1 MSDDSGVDRAPA
13 ASVTAAATGWRFGR
27 GGVLLAL
34 VCAVLGLLVF
44 SGGAGAVTLAG
55 AGGPWVAT
63 DQPDYPPAANV
74 ALTGGGWQPGEPV
87 HVVVNDDEGQ
97 TWSYVEDVTADETG
111 GFSLEFTL
119 PDSFVATY
127 SVTATGADAGGSGTA
142 TTSFTDAIG
151 GDASNSG
158 DRGSTTVSSSSS
170 VTLSKPS
177 NTTSNDFLLAAVTV
191 RDLGTASIC
200 APAGWTAVRTAQTS
214 GTTTSV
220 TQQLFWRRAAST
232 DSSYTFSFRSSCP
245 SGTSTS
251 KPASAAVVRYTW
263 VVDSTGGETGID
275 VAAGQSG
282 TGNSFTAPSVA
293 TTVARDRV
301 INVYGSRNSSS
312 ISNVDFSTSCSSC
325 SPTAVEDFQQAAA
338 GATPAGSASGTASS
352 DVWVGQTVAL
362 KAKPALLN
370 GQAYANGS
378 SAGALTVAPGA
389 KVPLALSLTATPSET
404 WAASK
409 WTIDGSSGCVDH
421 TDHTAG
427 TLSSTNTE
435 YFDAT
440 APTTAG
446 TYDVAAKGFTN
457 GSCTQGG
464 SETSARAGKVVVD
477 GSTLFSDYFGSGV
490 SQDVLFWKDENQV
503 DPDDCSV
510 TGAIEFNYYV
520 ALSRGCTV
528 STTNLNSVPI
538 NTAGRQNIHV
548 RFTWGKNIDPGFGG
562 SLDLYWKLASS
573 GTWLLACQTG
583 QNSCSHTVSN
593 IGSGIVPATENAVDV
608 TLPAAA
614 NNVSGAGNDS
624 IDIRFKGNTDCRGSG
639 SGSCDV
645 IRVDGVRV
653 SGDPL
658 PPAAS
663 TALTQVSGSGA
674 YGGSATL
681 TATLKAGAT
690 PIDGATVAFTLNGTS
705 VGSAQTQSNGVATLN
720 NVSLAGIDAGTYA
733 NAVGASFAGD
743 SGNAA
748 SNGTGDLTV
757 GKAPASL
764 AFVAADLGQTYDG
777 SAKSVAVTTSPS
789 GLSGV
794 SVSYSQSGNA
804 VASPTDAGSYKVD
817 ASLDNP
823 NYEASAI
830 TGTLVIER
838 ANQTINVTSSAP
850 ASKPYGGSFTV
861 AASASSGLPVA
872 YGSSGSC
879 SNSGAGFTMTS
890 GSGTCTVTYDQTGNN
905 NYKPAPQITENV
917 TATKAPASLAF
928 VAADL
933 GQTYDGSARSVGV
946 TTTPSGLS
954 GVSVSYSQ
962 NGNAVATPT
971 DAGSYKVDASLDNA
985 NYEASA
991 ITGTLVI
998 ERASQT
1004 INVTSSAPASKPYG
1018 GSFTVAAS
1026 ASSGLP
1032 VAYGSSG
1039 SCSNSGAGFTMTSG
1053 SGTCTVTYDQNGNT
1067 NYKPA
1072 TQITENVTATKA
1084 PLTVKADDK
1093 AMTYADPVPPLTYG
1107 ITGFVNGETL
1117 ATSGV
1122 IGVPA
1127 LATTATSSSQAGSYP
1142 ITVGLGT
1149 LSSANYGFV

>member
-1 MSDDSGVDRAPA
+1 MSNEFGVDRRPTASATDPA
-13 ASVTAAATGWRFGR
+13 YGR
-27 GGVLLAL
+27 RGYVLLAL
-34 VCAVLGLLVF
+34 VCAVLGLLAF
-44 SGGAGAVTLAG
+44 SGGAGAVTDG
-55 AGGPWVAT
+55 AAAGPWIST

-74 ALTGGGWQPGEPV
+74 VLTGGGWQAGEPV

-97 TWSYVEDVTADETG
+97 TWSFVEDVTADETG
-111 GFSLEFTL
+111 AFALQFTL

-158 DRGSTTVSSSSS
+158 DRASTTVSSSSS

-263 VVDSTGGETGID
+263 VVDSTGSETGID
-275 VAAGQSG
+275 VSAGQSG
-282 TGNSFTAPSVA
+282 AGSSFTAPSVA

-301 INVYGSRNSSS
+301 INVYGSRNSCS
-312 ISNVDFSTSCSSC
+312 ISSVDFSTSCSSC

-421 TDHTAG
+421 ADHAAG

-446 TYDVAAKGFTN
+446 TYDVAANGFTN

-464 SETSARAGKVVVD
+464 SETSTLAGKVVVD
-477 GSTLFSDYFGSGV
+477 GSTLFSDYFGSSV

-503 DPDDCSV
+503 DADDCSV

-520 ALSRGCTV
+520 ALSRGCTI

-573 GTWLLACQTG
+573 STWLLACQTG
-583 QNSCSHTVSN
+583 QSSCSHTVSG
-593 IGSGIVPATENAVDV
+593 IGSGVVPATENPVDV
-608 TLPAAA
+608 TLPAA
-614 NNVSGAGNDS
+614 
-624 IDIRFKGNTDCRGSG
+624 
-639 SGSCDV
+639 
-645 IRVDGVRV
+645 
-653 SGDPL
+653 
-658 PPAAS
+658 S
-663 TALTQVSGSGA
+663 TSLTQVSGSGS
-674 YGGSATL
+674 YGGTGTL
-681 TATLKAGAT
+681 RATLKAGTTAL
-690 PIDGATVAFTLNGTS
+690 GGGTVAFTLNGSS
-705 VGSAQTQSNGVATLN
+705 VGSAQTDSNGVATLS
-720 NVSLAGIDAGTYA
+720 NVSLAGIGAGTYT

-777 SAKSVAVTTSPS
+777 TAKSVAVTTTPS

-794 SVSYSQSGNA
+794 SVSYSQNGNA
-804 VASPTDAGSYKVD
+804 VAGPTDAGSYKVD

-838 ANQTINVTSSAP
+838 ANQTIHVTSSAP

-890 GSGTCTVTYDQTGNN
+890 GSGTCTVTYDQAGNN
-905 NYKPAPQITENV
+905 
-917 TATKAPASLAF
+917 
-928 VAADL
+928 
-933 GQTYDGSARSVGV
+933 
-946 TTTPSGLS
+946 
-954 GVSVSYSQ
+954 
-962 NGNAVATPT
+962 
-971 DAGSYKVDASLDNA
+971 
-985 NYEASA
+985 
-991 ITGTLVI
+991 
-998 ERASQT
+998 
-1004 INVTSSAPASKPYG
+1004 
-1018 GSFTVAAS
+1018 
-1026 ASSGLP
+1026 
-1032 VAYGSSG
+1032 
-1039 SCSNSGAGFTMTSG
+1039 
-1053 SGTCTVTYDQNGNT
+1053 

-1084 PLTVKADDK
+1084 QA
-1093 AMTYADPVPPLTYG
+1093 
-1107 ITGFVNGETL
+1107 TL
-1117 ATSGV
+1117 AFVAADLGQTYDGSAKSVAVTTTPAGLSGV
-1122 IGVPA
+1122 SV
-1127 LATTATSSSQAGSYP
+1127 SYSQNGNAVSGPTDAGSY
-1142 ITVGLGT
+1142 
-1149 LSSANYGFV
+1149 